1 MHAMD
6 QSEAAVHAIDQSEAN
21 TGMHPIDQSEAAVHP
36 IDQSDELCSQYTSR
50 PIRNNYVSNRPIRGT

>member
-36 IDQSDELCSQYTSR
+36 IDQSEATMLAIYQWTNQKQLCIQ
-50 PIRNNYVSNRPIRGT
+50 